1 MDPAFTPYLL
11 GVAFGFAVGA
21 FGHLI
26 KSNTL
31 IATGIGIIFL
41 VAVLLP
47 LLRFGE
53 PA

>member
-1 MDPAFTPYLL
+1 MDPAFTPYLIGL
-11 GVAFGFAVGA
+11 VCGFAVGA
-21 FGHLI
+21 FGHLV

-41 VAVLLP
+41 VAVLMP